1 MINGGTIIFLVH
13 VQSFSNTT
21 FEIDAT
27 ITCSFVIAIP
37 DLYHGEE
44 HRVL

>member
-27 ITCSFVIAIP
+27 ITCSFVIA